1 MGTEGSFGVIIEF
14 QIDSLP
20 KRINEGHGSH
30 WTLRYAE
37 SKRWL
42 KLIQLKVAGSIPKEP
57 WAKAKLTLIRGTS
70 RCPDYNGLVY
80 SFKVIEDAL
89 VKLKIIKNDTMD
101 VIGRPD
107 YKWEKAPPKKGY
119 VKIRVERAD
128 NSKLE
133 QV

>member
-1 MGTEGSFGVIIEF
+1 MIIEIK
-14 QIDSLP
+14 IDALP

-42 KLIQLKVAGSIPKEP
+42 KLIQWKVAGSIPKEP

-101 VIGRPD
+101 VIGQPD

-119 VKIRVERAD
+119 VRIMVQDITSAKIAE
-128 NSKLE
+128 K
-133 QV
+133 